1 MSTAILIKKNLKSGR
16 DESIESG
23 SITPRKP
30 SPSFEEWLRVRPRLL
45 GQT

>member
-1 MSTAILIKKNLKSGR
+1 MSTAILIKKNLKGEG

-23 SITPRKP
+23 SI

-45 GQT
+45 DQT